1 MLLLEAGVVA
11 AVDSLFALLVTMNL
25 SLFRPHAAGAIER
38 GSGNIEPV
46 CAVAARRLEIVRRR
60 PGAEF
65 GG

>member
-1 MLLLEAGVVA
+1 LKPV
-11 AVDSLFALLVTMNL
+11 SLQQSTAYLPLLVTMNL

-38 GSGNIEPV
+38 VSGNIEPV